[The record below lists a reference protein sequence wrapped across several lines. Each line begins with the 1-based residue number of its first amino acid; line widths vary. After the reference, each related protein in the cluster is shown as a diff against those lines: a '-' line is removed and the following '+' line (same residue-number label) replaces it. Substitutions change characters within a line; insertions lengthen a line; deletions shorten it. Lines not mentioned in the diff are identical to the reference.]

1 MSDLPNKP
9 PVIAAENEQPGSSLM
24 RMLVT
29 GLVLIVIGMLAV
41 AIFA

>member
-9 PVIAAENEQPGSSLM
+9 LAVATENEQPGSSLI

-29 GLVLIVIGMLAV
+29 GLALIVIGMLAV
-41 AIFA
+41 AFFT